1 MPRWAKGSGAKAQAH
16 TCCEKNKSQ
25 NHNSVVIGSGSRR
38 RLRQDIHDRLNSASL
53 AFHRQVADLRS
64 RQQEKHRGFAAC
76 RAQVASFVCYH
87 FSTLVLVFQ
96 GLASPFLGTPRL
108 LYTTPRPI
116 FRYSVRGFRENGHHV
131 TESSVAII
139 ALGFVCDPGSGRR

>member
-1 MPRWAKGSGAKAQAH
+1 MGKGSGAKAQAQSCV
-16 TCCEKNKSQ
+16 TGKTKSP
-25 NHNSVVIGSGSRR
+25 NHDSVVIGSGSRR

-53 AFHRQVADLRS
+53 ALHRQVADLRS

-96 GLASPFLGTPRL
+96 LFGISFFGDSP
-108 LYTTPRPI
+108 
-116 FRYSVRGFRENGHHV
+116 
-131 TESSVAII
+131 II
-139 ALGFVCDPGSGRR
+139 IHYPKTDF